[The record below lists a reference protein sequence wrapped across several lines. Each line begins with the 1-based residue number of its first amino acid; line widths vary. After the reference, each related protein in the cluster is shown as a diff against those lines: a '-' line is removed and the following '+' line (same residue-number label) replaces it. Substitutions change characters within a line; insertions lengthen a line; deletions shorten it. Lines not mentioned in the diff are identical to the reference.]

1 MQFWRRSIQWQL
13 ILSMGTALLVS
24 ILIVVGIYTL
34 VVNRLAERYLVEQA
48 LPSSIEAMRNDIER
62 ILVQPLT
69 AAKDIASN
77 SMVRDWLA
85 GGEDSARTDA
95 FVAYLEGIRAEH
107 KAFTALIVGTASNH
121 YFNEKGLDRTLSR
134 ANSKDNWFYSFLD
147 SDQPRTLNIDTD
159 IATGELALFI
169 DLKVE
174 QAGRVVGVAGLG
186 LSMKELSELIHDF
199 SFGERGKVYLV
210 RSDGLIQVHP
220 EAQFSGKRTLAE
232 QIGASA
238 AQAIMGQF
246 STSKA
251 GATNSTFAREGE
263 DFLALSLPLRDLGW
277 TLVAEV
283 PQSQIYAEAR
293 RAMWMSSAIG
303 LAVALV
309 CLLLVVLLAR
319 GLVRPIRQVTAA
331 LVAIGSGGGDL
342 THRLDSTRADE
353 LGDLARG
360 FNRFLDSQRDMIGE
374 VLTTSDRLRTAVGQV
389 ARVVDN
395 TAERSGRQ
403 QEMTDMVATAVH
415 EMGLTVQ
422 EIAQNAGNAAV
433 ASQSAR
439 DEATQAREVVGGSIR
454 HIESM
459 SDEIG
464 IAASAV
470 GELANQVASIDQ
482 VLAVIRGISEQTNLL
497 ALNAAIEAARAG
509 DMGRGFAV
517 VADEVRTLARRTQS
531 STDEIQQ
538 MIGSLK
544 QGAEN
549 AVSSMRTGQ
558 AATGTGVESS
568 QRTGASLTAITGQV
582 ERISDMNHQ
591 VATATEEQS
600 AVTEEINR
608 NVQGISDLARA
619 TAGEVRA
626 CREDCQT
633 LQRLA
638 DDLARQMGGFKL
650 S

>member
-34 VVNRLAERYLVEQA
+34 VVNRLAQSYLVEKA

-77 SMVRDWLA
+77 SMVREWLA
-85 GGEDSARTDA
+85 GGEDSARTNS
-95 FVAYLEGIRAEH
+95 FVSYLEGIRAEH
-107 KAFTALIVGTASNH
+107 KAFTAVIAGSASSH
-121 YFNEKGLDRTLSR
+121 YYTEKGLDRTLSR
-134 ANSKDNWFYSFLD
+134 SSPADAWFYTFLD
-147 SDQPRTLNIDTD
+147 SNQPRTLNIDKDTS
-159 IATGELALFI
+159 TGELALFI
-169 DLKVE
+169 DFKVS
-174 QAGRVVGVAGLG
+174 QGGKVVGVAGLG
-186 LSMKELSELIHDF
+186 LSMRELSELIQNF

-220 EAQFSGKRTLAE
+220 EAELSGKRQLAE
-232 QIGASA
+232 QIGGPA
-238 AQAIMGQF
+238 AQAVMGHQGLISSSF
-246 STSKA
+246 V
-251 GATNSTFAREGE
+251 REGE

-283 PQSQIYAEAR
+283 PQSQIYAQAR
-293 RAMWMSSAIG
+293 QAMWMTSAIG
-303 LAVALV
+303 LSVALV

-342 THRLDSTRADE
+342 THRLDSSRADE

-360 FNRFLDSQRDMIGE
+360 FNRFLDSQREMIGE
-374 VLTTSDRLRTAVGQV
+374 VLATSERLRTAVGQV
-389 ARVVDN
+389 ALVVDN

-433 ASQSAR
+433 ASQTAR
-439 DEATQAREVVGGSIR
+439 DEALQAREVVGGSIR

-464 IAASAV
+464 VAAVAV
-470 GELANQVASIDQ
+470 GELATQVASIDQ

-538 MIGSLK
+538 MIGCLK

-549 AVSSMRTGQ
+549 AVSSMHSGQ

-619 TAGEVRA
+619 TAAEVRA

-638 DDLARQMGGFKL
+638 DDLARQMGGFRL
-650 S
+650 G

>member
-147 SDQPRTLNIDTD
+147 SNQPRTLNIDTD

-186 LSMKELSELIHDF
+186 LSMKELSQLIHDF

-251 GATNSTFAREGE
+251 VAINSTFAREGE

-568 QRTGASLTAITGQV
+568 QRTGASLTTITGQV

>member
-85 GGEDSARTDA
+85 GGEDSARTNA

-134 ANSKDNWFYSFLD
+134 ANSKDSWFYSFLD
-147 SDQPRTLNIDTD
+147 SNQPRTLNIDTD

-186 LSMKELSELIHDF
+186 LSMKELSELIHNF

-220 EAQFSGKRTLAE
+220 EAQLSGKRTLAE

-238 AQAIMGQF
+238 AQAILGQL

-251 GATNSTFAREGE
+251 VAANSTFAREGE

-374 VLTTSDRLRTAVGQV
+374 VLTTSERLRTAVGQV

-459 SDEIG
+459 SEEIG

-517 VADEVRTLARRTQS
+517 VADEVRTLARRTQA

-538 MIGSLK
+538 MIASLK

-568 QRTGASLTAITGQV
+568 QRTGASLTTITGQV

-626 CREDCQT
+626 CREDCQM

>member
-34 VVNRLAERYLVEQA
+34 VVNRLAQRYLVEQA
-48 LPSSIEAMRNDIER
+48 LPSSIEATRNDIER

-77 SMVRDWLA
+77 RMVRDWLA
-85 GGEDSARTDA
+85 GGENSAQTAA
-95 FVAYLEGIRAEH
+95 FVEYLEGIRAEH
-107 KAFTALIVGTASNH
+107 KAFTALIVGTASSH

-134 ANSKDNWFYSFLD
+134 SNPKDAWFYSFLD
-147 SDQPRTLNIDTD
+147 SNQPRTLNIDND
-159 IATGELALFI
+159 AATGELALFI

-174 QAGRVVGVAGLG
+174 QAGKVVGVAGLG
-186 LSMKELSELIHDF
+186 LSMKELSELIRNF
-199 SFGERGKVYLV
+199 NFGERGKVYLV

-220 EAQFSGKRTLAE
+220 EAQLSGKRTLAE
-232 QIGASA
+232 QIGAPA
-238 AQAIMGQF
+238 AQAVMGQL

-251 GATNSTFAREGE
+251 SATNSSFVRDGE
-263 DFLALSLPLRDLGW
+263 DYLALSLPLRDLGW

-293 RAMWMSSAIG
+293 RAMWMSSGIG

-342 THRLDSTRADE
+342 TQRLDSSRADE

-360 FNRFLDSQRDMIGE
+360 FNRFLDSQREMIGE
-374 VLTTSDRLRTAVGQV
+374 VLTTSEHLRTAVSQV
-389 ARVVDN
+389 AKVVDN

-439 DEATQAREVVGGSIR
+439 DEAMQAREVVGGSIR

-464 IAASAV
+464 IAAGAV

-544 QGAEN
+544 QGADN
-549 AVSSMRTGQ
+549 AVSSMHTGQ

-638 DDLARQMGGFKL
+638 DDLARQMGSFKL
-650 S
+650 K

>member
-85 GGEDSARTDA
+85 GGENSAQTPA
-95 FVAYLEGIRAEH
+95 FVSYLEGIRAEH
-107 KAFTALIVGTASNH
+107 KAFTALIVGGASSH
-121 YFNEKGLDRTLSR
+121 YYTEKGLDRTLSR
-134 ANSKDNWFYSFLD
+134 SNPKDAWFYSFLD
-147 SDQPRTLNIDTD
+147 SNQPRTLNIDNDT
-159 IATGELALFI
+159 ATGELALFI

-174 QAGRVVGVAGLG
+174 QAGKVVGVAGLG
-186 LSMKELSELIHDF
+186 LSMKELSELIHNF

-220 EAQFSGKRTLAE
+220 EAQFSGKRTLVE

-238 AQAIMGQF
+238 AQAVMGQL

-251 GATNSTFAREGE
+251 VATHSRFQRDGE

-293 RAMWMSSAIG
+293 RALWMSSGIG

-342 THRLDSTRADE
+342 THRLDASRADE

-374 VLTTSDRLRTAVGQV
+374 VLTTSDKLRTAVGQV

-422 EIAQNAGNAAV
+422 EIAQNAGNAAL
-433 ASQSAR
+433 ASQNAR
-439 DEATQAREVVGGSIR
+439 DEAMQAREVVGGSIR

-464 IAASAV
+464 VAASAV
-470 GELANQVASIDQ
+470 GELADQVASIDQ

-517 VADEVRTLARRTQS
+517 VADEVRTLARRTQT

-549 AVSSMRTGQ
+549 AVSSMHSGQ

>member
-13 ILSMGTALLVS
+13 ILGMGTALLVS
-24 ILIVVGIYTL
+24 ILIVIGVYTL
-34 VVNRLAERYLVEQA
+34 VVNRLAQSYLVEQA

-85 GGEDSARTDA
+85 EGENSAQTDT
-95 FVAYLEGIRAEH
+95 FVKYLESIRAEH
-107 KAFTALIVGTASNH
+107 KAFTALIIGTASNH
-121 YFNEKGLDRTLSR
+121 YFTEKGLDRTLSR
-134 ANSKDNWFYSFLD
+134 SNPKDAWFYTFLD

-174 QAGRVVGVAGLG
+174 QAGKVVGVAGLG
-186 LSMKELSELIHDF
+186 LSMKELSELIHNF

-220 EAQFSGKRTLAE
+220 EAQFSGKRSLAE
-232 QIGASA
+232 QIGAPA
-238 AQAIMGQF
+238 AASLMGHPA
-246 STSKA
+246 TSKA
-251 GATNSTFAREGE
+251 SATSSSFTRDGE

-342 THRLDSTRADE
+342 THRLDSSRADE

-360 FNRFLDSQRDMIGE
+360 FNRFLDSQRGMIGE
-374 VLTTSDRLRTAVGQV
+374 VLATSEQLRTAVGQV
-389 ARVVDN
+389 SKVVDN

-403 QEMTDMVATAVH
+403 QEMTEMVATAVH

-422 EIAQNAGNAAV
+422 EIAQNAGSAAV
-433 ASQSAR
+433 ASQTAR
-439 DEATQAREVVGGSIR
+439 DEAMQAREVVGGSIR

-464 IAASAV
+464 VAATAV
-470 GELANQVASIDQ
+470 GELAQQVASIDQ

-549 AVSSMRTGQ
+549 AVSSMHSGQ

-568 QRTGASLTAITGQV
+568 QRTGTSLTAITGQI

-626 CREDCQT
+626 CREDCQM

-638 DDLARQMGGFKL
+638 DDLARQMGGFRLK
-650 S
+650 

>member
-13 ILSMGTALLVS
+13 ILGMGTALLVS
-24 ILIVVGIYTL
+24 ILIVIGVYTL
-34 VVNRLAERYLVEQA
+34 VVNRLAQSYLVEQA

-85 GGEDSARTDA
+85 EGENSAQTDT
-95 FVAYLEGIRAEH
+95 FVKYLESLRAEH
-107 KAFTALIVGTASNH
+107 KAFTALIIGTATNH
-121 YFNEKGLDRTLSR
+121 YFTEKGLDRTLSR
-134 ANSKDNWFYSFLD
+134 SNPKDAWFYTFLD
-147 SDQPRTLNIDTD
+147 SDQPRTLNIDNDT
-159 IATGELALFI
+159 ATGELALFI

-174 QAGRVVGVAGLG
+174 QAGKVVGVAGLG
-186 LSMKELSELIHDF
+186 LSMKELSELIHNF

-220 EAQFSGKRTLAE
+220 EAQFSGKRSLAE
-232 QIGASA
+232 QIGAPA
-238 AQAIMGQF
+238 AQAVMGHPA
-246 STSKA
+246 TSKA
-251 GATNSTFAREGE
+251 SATSSSFTRDGE

-293 RAMWMSSAIG
+293 RAMWMSSTIG

-342 THRLDSTRADE
+342 THRLDSSRADE

-360 FNRFLDSQRDMIGE
+360 FNRFLDSQRGMIGE
-374 VLTTSDRLRTAVGQV
+374 VLATSEQLRTAVGQV
-389 ARVVDN
+389 SKVVDN

-403 QEMTDMVATAVH
+403 QEMTEMVATAVH

-422 EIAQNAGNAAV
+422 EIAQNAGSAAV
-433 ASQSAR
+433 ASQTAR
-439 DEATQAREVVGGSIR
+439 DEAMQAREVVGGSIR

-464 IAASAV
+464 VAATAV
-470 GELANQVASIDQ
+470 GELAQQVASIDQ

-549 AVSSMRTGQ
+549 AVSSMHSGQ

-568 QRTGASLTAITGQV
+568 QRTGTSLTAITGQI

-626 CREDCQT
+626 CREDCQM

-638 DDLARQMGGFKL
+638 DDLARQMGGFRLK
-650 S
+650 

>member
-13 ILSMGTALLVS
+13 ILSMGSALLVS

-34 VVNRLAERYLVEQA
+34 VVNRLAQSYLVEQA

-77 SMVRDWLA
+77 SMVRDWVA
-85 GGEDSARTDA
+85 GGEDSSRTDA
-95 FVAYLEGIRAEH
+95 FVTYLEGIRAEH
-107 KAFTALIVGTASNH
+107 KAFTALIIGAASNH
-121 YFNEKGLDRTLSR
+121 YFTEKGLDRTLSR
-134 ANSKDNWFYSFLD
+134 SNPKDAWFYSFLD
-147 SDQPRTLNIDTD
+147 SDKSKTLNIDNDT
-159 IATGELALFI
+159 ATGELALFI

-174 QAGRVVGVAGLG
+174 QAGKVVGVAGLG
-186 LSMKELSELIHDF
+186 LSMKELSELIHNF
-199 SFGERGKVYLV
+199 NFGERGKVYLV

-232 QIGASA
+232 QIGTSA
-238 AQAIMGQF
+238 AQAVMGQL
-246 STSKA
+246 STSTA
-251 GATNSTFAREGE
+251 SATSSRFMRDGE
-263 DFLALSLPLRDLGW
+263 DYLALSLPLRDLGW

-293 RAMWMSSAIG
+293 RAMWMSSGIG

-309 CLLLVVLLAR
+309 CLLLVVWLAR

-342 THRLDSTRADE
+342 THRLDSSRADE

-374 VLTTSDRLRTAVGQV
+374 VLTTSERLRTAVGQV

-422 EIAQNAGNAAV
+422 EIAQNAGNAAL
-433 ASQSAR
+433 ASQNAR
-439 DEATQAREVVGGSIR
+439 DEALQAREVVGGSIR

-464 IAASAV
+464 IAANAV
-470 GELANQVASIDQ
+470 GDLANQVASIDQ

-517 VADEVRTLARRTQS
+517 VADEVRTLARRTQA

-549 AVSSMRTGQ
+549 AVSSMHSGQ

-633 LQRLA
+633 LRRLA

>member
-24 ILIVVGIYTL
+24 ILIVVGVYTL
-34 VVNRLAERYLVEQA
+34 VVNRLAQRYLVEQA

-85 GGEDSARTDA
+85 GGENSAQTDT
-95 FVAYLEGIRAEH
+95 FVTYLEGIRAEH
-107 KAFTALIVGTASNH
+107 KAFTALIIGAASSH
-121 YFNEKGLDRTLSR
+121 YFTEKGLDRTLR
-134 ANSKDNWFYSFLD
+134 RCNPNDAWFYSFLD
-147 SDQPRTLNIDTD
+147 SNQPRTLNIDNDT
-159 IATGELALFI
+159 ATGELALFI

-174 QAGRVVGVAGLG
+174 QAGKVVGVAGLG
-186 LSMKELSELIHDF
+186 LSMKELSELIHNF
-199 SFGERGKVYLV
+199 NFGERGKVYLV
-210 RSDGLIQVHP
+210 RADGLIQIHP
-220 EAQFSGKRTLAE
+220 ETQFSGKRTLVE
-232 QIGASA
+232 QIGATA
-238 AQAIMGQF
+238 AQAVMGQL
-246 STSKA
+246 STSTA
-251 GATNSTFAREGE
+251 FATSNFVRDGE

-293 RAMWMSSAIG
+293 RAMWMSSGIG

-309 CLLLVVLLAR
+309 CLMLVVLLAR

-342 THRLDSTRADE
+342 THRLDSSRADE

-360 FNRFLDSQRDMIGE
+360 FNRFLESQRDMIGE
-374 VLTTSDRLRTAVGQV
+374 VLATSERLRTAVGQV

-433 ASQSAR
+433 ASQTAR
-439 DEATQAREVVGGSIR
+439 DEALQARVVVGGSIR

-464 IAASAV
+464 IAAGAV
-470 GELANQVASIDQ
+470 GELAHQVASIDQ

-549 AVSSMRTGQ
+549 AVSSMHAGQ

-626 CREDCQT
+626 CREDCQM

-638 DDLARQMGGFKL
+638 DDLARQMGSFKL

>member
-13 ILSMGTALLVS
+13 VLSMGTALLVS

-34 VVNRLAERYLVEQA
+34 VVNRLAQRYLVEQA

-77 SMVRDWLA
+77 SMVRQWLA
-85 GGEDSARTDA
+85 EGENTDRA
-95 FVAYLEGIRAEH
+95 NGFVSYLEGIRAEH
-107 KAFTALIVGTASNH
+107 KAFTALIAGAGSGH
-121 YFNEKGLDRTLSR
+121 YYTEKGLDRTLSR
-134 ANSKDNWFYSFLD
+134 SSPTDAWFYSFLD
-147 SDQPRTLNIDTD
+147 SNQPRTLNIDKDT
-159 IATGELALFI
+159 ATGELALFI
-169 DLKVE
+169 DLKVS
-174 QAGRVVGVAGLG
+174 QGGKVVGVAGLG
-186 LSMKELSELIHDF
+186 LSMKELSELIHNF
-199 SFGERGKVYLV
+199 SFGERRRVYLV

-220 EAQFSGKRTLAE
+220 EAGFSNKRQLAE
-232 QIGASA
+232 QIGSPA
-238 AQAIMGQF
+238 AQAVMGHQGL
-246 STSKA
+246 TSS
-251 GATNSTFAREGE
+251 GFVRDGE
-263 DFLALSLPLRDLGW
+263 DYLALSLPLRDLGW
-277 TLVAEV
+277 TLVVEV

-293 RAMWMSSAIG
+293 HAMWLTSAIG
-303 LAVALV
+303 SGVALV
-309 CLLLVVLLAR
+309 CLFLVVLLAR

-342 THRLDSTRADE
+342 THRLDSSRADE

-360 FNRFLDSQRDMIGE
+360 FNRFLENQRTMIGE
-374 VLTTSDRLRTAVGQV
+374 VLATSERLRTAVGQV

-433 ASQSAR
+433 ASQTAR
-439 DEATQAREVVGGSIR
+439 DEALQAREVVGGSIR

-464 IAASAV
+464 MAANAV
-470 GELANQVASIDQ
+470 GELATQVASIDQ

-549 AVSSMRTGQ
+549 AVSSMHTGQ

-650 S
+650 K

>member
-24 ILIVVGIYTL
+24 ILIVVGVYTL
-34 VVNRLAERYLVEQA
+34 VVNRLAQSYLVEQA

-85 GGEDSARTDA
+85 GGENSAQTAA
-95 FVAYLEGIRAEH
+95 FVQYLEGIRAEH

-121 YFNEKGLDRTLSR
+121 YFTEKGLDRSLSR
-134 ANSKDNWFYSFLD
+134 SNPKDAWFYSFLD
-147 SDQPRTLNIDTD
+147 SNQPRTLNIDNDT
-159 IATGELALFI
+159 ATGELALFI

-174 QAGRVVGVAGLG
+174 QAGKVVGVAGLG
-186 LSMKELSELIHDF
+186 LSMKELSELIHNF
-199 SFGERGKVYLV
+199 TFGERGKVYLV

-220 EAQFSGKRTLAE
+220 EAQFSGKRTLVE
-232 QIGASA
+232 QIGESA
-238 AQAIMGQF
+238 AQAVMGQ
-246 STSKA
+246 KA
-251 GATNSTFAREGE
+251 ASSSFVRDGE

-293 RAMWMSSAIG
+293 RAMWMSSGIG

-342 THRLDSTRADE
+342 THRLDSSRADE

-360 FNRFLDSQRDMIGE
+360 FNRFLDSQREMIGE
-374 VLTTSDRLRTAVGQV
+374 VLTTSERLRTAVSQV
-389 ARVVDN
+389 AKVVDN

-433 ASQSAR
+433 ASQDAR
-439 DEATQAREVVGGSIR
+439 DEAMQAREVVGGSIR

-464 IAASAV
+464 VAASAV
-470 GELANQVASIDQ
+470 GELADQVASIDQ

-517 VADEVRTLARRTQS
+517 VADEVRTLARRTQT

-538 MIGSLK
+538 IIGSLK

-549 AVSSMRTGQ
+549 AVSSMHTGQ

-568 QRTGASLTAITGQV
+568 QRTGTSLTAITGQI

-638 DDLARQMGGFKL
+638 DDLARQMGGFRL